1 VAAGARRAGA
11 PPPDEGRR
19 YRPHLTLALLRP
31 AADVR
36 PLVQGLA
43 GLAAGPWRAADIRL
57 IRSHLGGPAG
67 GPPRYAE
74 VARWPLR
81 ERGS

>member
-19 YRPHLTLALLRP
+19 YRPHLTLALPRP
-31 AADVR
+31 PVDVTA
-36 PLVQGLA
+36 VVASLA
-43 GLAAGPWRAADIRL
+43 GLDIGPWRAADIRL
-57 IRSHLGGPAG
+57 IRSHLGGPVP

-74 VARWPLR
+74 VGRWPLR
-81 ERGS
+81 APTG